1 MQVGTS
7 RSEPSNGGVGGVK
20 VILQRTFFQQT
31 NGLCTCIIKIV
42 IIFLNKEAIL
52 LKKNFCQYFVL

>member
-1 MQVGTS
+1 MVLKSYSNVG
-7 RSEPSNGGVGGVK
+7 
-20 VILQRTFFQQT
+20 TFFQQT

-52 LKKNFCQYFVL
+52 LKKELLSIFCAVMTIEVLF